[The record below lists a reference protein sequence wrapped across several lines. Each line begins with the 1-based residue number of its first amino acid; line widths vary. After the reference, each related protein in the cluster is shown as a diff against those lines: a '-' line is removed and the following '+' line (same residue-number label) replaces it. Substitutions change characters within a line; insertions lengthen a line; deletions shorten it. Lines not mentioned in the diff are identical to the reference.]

1 MYRDFRET
9 FQWNNMK
16 RKTAQYVAQCLVCQQ
31 VKIEHKKP
39 VGLLQ
44 PLPIPEQK
52 WEDITMHGLCDEAA
66 KNPY

>member
-1 MYRDFRET
+1 
-9 FQWNNMK
+9 MK
-16 RKTAQYVAQCLVCQQ
+16 REIAQYVAECLVCQQ

-44 PLPIPEQK
+44 LLPIPEQK